1 MPETIEAHPINASDK
16 NSGCCKKNDEEYRNG
31 YFPGNNFVETDRK
44 DEIPRA
50 FSERMDRLRELCDEA
65 AEGIP
70 EELLRELHGGIAL
83 TEQVKMHASSD
94 PRKPLY
100 VLGEYLTSYHTGR
113 HIMLYGRSIDRVYGH
128 LPDEELKKELDRIIR
143 HELTHHIES
152 LSGIRDLEVYDE
164 VMLKEYCDELK

>member
-1 MPETIEAHPINASDK
+1 MLRIKTAAAA
-16 NSGCCKKNDEEYRNG
+16 KKTTRSTATG
-31 YFPGNNFVETDRK
+31 ISRAIILSKQIGRMKFPGLFRSVWTGSGR
-44 DEIPRA
+44 
-50 FSERMDRLRELCDEA
+50 
-65 AEGIP
+65 IP

-113 HIMLYGRSIDRVYGH
+113 HIMLYGGSIDRVYGH

>member
-1 MPETIEAHPINASDK
+1 MPDKYEYHRIVTSDENSVLCRKEAE
-16 NSGCCKKNDEEYRNG
+16 GRRRG
-31 YFPGNNFVETDRK
+31 YFPGNNFAETGER

-50 FSERMDRLRELCDEA
+50 FSERMDRLRALCDEA

-83 TEQVKMHASSD
+83 TEQAKVHASSD

-100 VLGEYLTSYHTGR
+100 ILGEYLNSYHTGR
-113 HIMLYGRSIDRVYGH
+113 HIMLYGGSIDRVYGH
-128 LPDEELKKELDRIIR
+128 LPDEELKRELERIIR

-152 LSGIRDLEVYDE
+152 LSGVRDLEVYDE
-164 VMLKEYCDELK
+164 EMLEEYRDELK

>member
-1 MPETIEAHPINASDK
+1 MADFSKFRTAVSGFNRTDVVNYIESASMEHQKALRKLTDERDK
-16 NSGCCKKNDEEYRNG
+16 
-31 YFPGNNFVETDRK
+31 
-44 DEIPRA
+44 
-50 FSERMDRLRELCDEA
+50 LA
-65 AEGIP
+65 AENAQLQTQLTGLQARLIQVQADND
-70 EELLRELHGGIAL
+70 AL

-113 HIMLYGRSIDRVYGH
+113 HIMLYGGSIDRVYGH